1 MKEIIINIDENESKT
16 IMLVENGKLIE
27 RYIESNEIKRLE
39 GNIYVGKIQNV

>member
-27 RYIESNEIKRLE
+27 RYIESNEIKSIHNL
-39 GNIYVGKIQNV
+39 K